1 MRPLW
6 KSFTYFPHQKEG
18 IEWMLEKETAGTIVT
33 KLDGKCPTTVYGG
46 FQCDDM
52 GLGKTI
58 QIAAVL
64 VNNPKPI
71 TLIVAPLAMVDT
83 WATICAQAKMKVFQL
98 KEHVWQQTNPVAGVP
113 RYFIG
118 MQPCV
123 YITNYEK
130 VVNSPL
136 QCNKKWD
143 RIVLDEAH
151 KIRNGKSDTAFCMR
165 RIEAPIRWAVTGTP
179 LVNNLQ
185 DIVSLLAF
193 IGVPCHNFAWSP
205 YYLELLPKLLIH
217 RSLESLRSRIAGAP
231 PLPEII
237 HEVLP
242 FSTPEEEEFYIGV
255 QCKDDLLSKKYARDV
270 LTNAQTFL
278 LLLRLR
284 QLAAHP
290 QLYINAKRREDSTY
304 DREDWIG
311 ACTKFDR
318 VIDIIKN
325 DDDTCVHKYIIFCQ
339 FNEEMEFLEA
349 YLDGL
354 VPEVLLYN
362 GSINQ
367 AARTAVLKKS
377 KETQHTTVL
386 LIQLQAGGVGLNLQE
401 YDRIIFM
408 SPWWTS
414 ALMDQAIARA
424 VRIGQTKVVKVYHL
438 CLEYEVLTPGINND
452 IINIDQRIT
461 QKADE
466 KRIML
471 EKIFA
476 ECEQAQNPEDELE
489 PGELVPGEV
498 HPEEHEKHEGEY

>member
-1 MRPLW
+1 
-6 KSFTYFPHQKEG
+6 
-18 IEWMLEKETAGTIVT
+18 MLEKETSGTIVT
-33 KLDGKCPTTVYGG
+33 NSDGSRPTTVYGG

-58 QIAAVL
+58 QILAAM
-64 VNNPKPI
+64 VNNPKPM
-71 TLIVAPLAMVDT
+71 TLIIAPLAMIET
-83 WATICAQAKMKVFQL
+83 WTTICEQSMMRVFQL
-98 KEHVWQQTNPVAGVP
+98 KDHVWQQTNPGAGIP

-118 MQPCV
+118 KQPCV

-130 VVNSPL
+130 VVGSPL

-151 KIRNGKSDTAFCMR
+151 KIRNGRSDTAFCIR
-165 RIEAPIRWAVTGTP
+165 HLEAPIRWAVTGTP

-193 IGVPCHNFAWSP
+193 IGVPCSYTFAWSP
-205 YYLELLPKLLIH
+205 YYFELLPKLLIH

-231 PLPEII
+231 PLPEIMNEI
-237 HEVLP
+237 LP

-270 LTNAQTFL
+270 LTNAQMLL

-304 DREDWIG
+304 DREDWLG

-318 VIDIIKN
+318 VIDIIKK
-325 DDDTCVHKYIIFCQ
+325 DDDTSVHKYIIFCQ

-349 YLDGL
+349 YLNGV
-354 VPEVLLYN
+354 VPEVLCYN
-362 GSINQ
+362 GSMNQ
-367 AARTAVLKKS
+367 ADRTAVLKRS

-408 SPWWTS
+408 GPWWTS

-424 VRIGQTKVVKVYHL
+424 VRMGQTKVVKVYHL
-438 CLEYEVLTPGINND
+438 CLEYEVLTPGID
-452 IINIDQRIT
+452 HGIINIDQRIT

-466 KRIML
+466 KRVML
-471 EKIFA
+471 KRIFA
-476 ECEQAQNPEDELE
+476 ACEQAQNPEDKLE
-489 PGELVPGEV
+489 PGESQPGE
-498 HPEEHEKHEGEY
+498 HAEHAEHEDEY